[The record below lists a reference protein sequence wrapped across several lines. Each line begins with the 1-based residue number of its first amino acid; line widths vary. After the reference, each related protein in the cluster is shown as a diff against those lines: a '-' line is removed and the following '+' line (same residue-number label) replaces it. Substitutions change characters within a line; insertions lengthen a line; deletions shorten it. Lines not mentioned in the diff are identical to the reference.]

1 MTIQDVQTV
10 RDGVDMVLK
19 TDAKAKA
26 GFKGN
31 LIVDAFMERAAPNAP
46 QSARR
51 RVPLGTLPAIPFEI
65 AGSLEARR

>member
-1 MTIQDVQTV
+1 METI
-10 RDGVDMVLK
+10 RDGVAIVLAI
-19 TDAKAKA
+19 DARRKP
-26 GFKGN
+26 GLKGN

-65 AGSLEARR
+65 SEPRP